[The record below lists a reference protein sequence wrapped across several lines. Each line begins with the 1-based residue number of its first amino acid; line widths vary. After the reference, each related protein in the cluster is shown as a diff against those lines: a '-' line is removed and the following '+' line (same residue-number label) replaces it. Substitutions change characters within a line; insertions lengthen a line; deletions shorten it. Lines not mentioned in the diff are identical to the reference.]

1 MKSNLVK
8 IIIDKI
14 RQKLANQILSQTSEK
29 LNSEA
34 AVNKTE
40 VMINNDAVKNGNS
53 QTDRKPQA
61 SIEEIMKRAGLEP
74 SLENAQAI
82 YALTD
87 VSDYLLEGL
96 NFEGRSAY
104 RFAKRTFDIVAS
116 AVGMCLLSWL
126 ILGTAIAVKV
136 TSPGPVIFKQQR
148 VGKNKQLFNIY
159 KFRTMR
165 IDTPNLPS
173 HMIDANEWLTPI
185 GAFMRR
191 FSLDEL
197 PQLWNIFK
205 GDMSAVGPR
214 PALWSQFDL
223 VAERDLYGANNVRP
237 GLTGW
242 AQINGRDELSI
253 KSKAMRDGEYVANRG
268 IGFDLRCFF
277 GTFAKLFT
285 GSGVVESTVPE
296 PLENKTNSLDSLASS
311 SEDQQSATTE
321 EKKGAVA

>member
-1 MKSNLVK
+1 M
-8 IIIDKI
+8 
-14 RQKLANQILSQTSEK
+14 QTSEQ
-29 LNSEA
+29 LNIETEVEA
-34 AVNKTE
+34 AR
-40 VMINNDAVKNGNS
+40 DADDSKVQTSSKS
-53 QTDRKPQA
+53 QAPQTL
-61 SIEEIMKRAGLEP
+61 IEELMERAGLEP
-74 SLENAQAI
+74 FLENAPAI
-82 YALTD
+82 YELTD
-87 VSDYLLEGL
+87 VPDYLLQGL
-96 NFEGRSAY
+96 NFEGRPVY
-104 RFAKRTFDIVAS
+104 RFAKRAFDIAAS
-116 AVGMCLLSWL
+116 AAGMCLLSWL
-126 ILGTAIAVKV
+126 ILGTAIAVKA
-136 TSPGPVIFKQQR
+136 TSPGPIIFKQQR

-173 HMIDANEWLTPI
+173 HMIDANDWLTPI

-253 KSKAMRDGEYVANRG
+253 KSKAMRDGEYVAKRG

-296 PLENKTNSLDSLASS
+296 PEKEEAKQVSVVTAQFFETENVAFPTSDSSQS
-311 SEDQQSATTE
+311 QQQESE
-321 EKKGAVA
+321 KGAIA

>member
-1 MKSNLVK
+1 ML
-8 IIIDKI
+8 
-14 RQKLANQILSQTSEK
+14 QTSEQ
-29 LNSEA
+29 LNIETEVEA
-34 AVNKTE
+34 AR
-40 VMINNDAVKNGNS
+40 DADDSKVQTSSKS
-53 QTDRKPQA
+53 QAPQTL
-61 SIEEIMKRAGLEP
+61 IEELMERAGLEP
-74 SLENAQAI
+74 FLENAPAI
-82 YALTD
+82 YELTD
-87 VSDYLLEGL
+87 VPDYLLQGL
-96 NFEGRSAY
+96 NFEGRPVY
-104 RFAKRTFDIVAS
+104 RFAKRAFDIAAS
-116 AVGMCLLSWL
+116 AAGMCLLSWL
-126 ILGTAIAVKV
+126 ILGTAIAVKA
-136 TSPGPVIFKQQR
+136 TSPGPIIFKQQR

-173 HMIDANEWLTPI
+173 HMIDANDWLTPI

-253 KSKAMRDGEYVANRG
+253 KSKAMRDGEYVAKRG

-296 PLENKTNSLDSLASS
+296 PEKEEAKQVSVVTAQFFETENVAFPTSDSSQS
-311 SEDQQSATTE
+311 QQQESE
-321 EKKGAVA
+321 KGAIA

>member
-1 MKSNLVK
+1 M
-8 IIIDKI
+8 
-14 RQKLANQILSQTSEK
+14 SQTSEQ
-29 LNSEA
+29 LNSRLEA
-34 AVNKTE
+34 NRAE
-40 VMINNDAVKNGNS
+40 VVPNADGVKSGSS
-53 QTDRKPQA
+53 QTDCESQA
-61 SIEEIMKRAGLEP
+61 SIEELMKHAGLEP
-74 SLENAQAI
+74 SLENATAI

-87 VSDYLLEGL
+87 VPNYLLQGL
-96 NFEGRSAY
+96 NFEGRPVY
-104 RFAKRTFDIVAS
+104 RFAKRTFDVAAS

-126 ILGTAIAVKV
+126 ILGTAIAVKA
-136 TSPGPVIFKQQR
+136 TSPGPIIFKQQR
-148 VGKNKQLFNIY
+148 VGKNKKLFNIY

-173 HMIDANEWLTPI
+173 HMIDANDWLTPI
-185 GAFMRR
+185 GAIMRR

-253 KSKAMRDGEYVANRG
+253 KSKAMRDGW
-268 IGFDLRCFF
+268 D
-277 GTFAKLFT
+277 
-285 GSGVVESTVPE
+285 VPIW
-296 PLENKTNSLDSLASS
+296 LTSNSPTRS
-311 SEDQQSATTE
+311 
-321 EKKGAVA
+321 

>member
-1 MKSNLVK
+1 MK
-8 IIIDKI
+8 
-14 RQKLANQILSQTSEK
+14 LSENIEQ
-29 LNSEA
+29 L
-34 AVNKTE
+34 
-40 VMINNDAVKNGNS
+40 NNDVSSNS
-53 QTDRKPQA
+53 KA
-61 SIEEIMKRAGLEP
+61 SSKAPIEELMQQAGLAP
-74 SLENAQAI
+74 KLENALAI
-82 YALTD
+82 YELTN
-87 VSDYLLEGL
+87 VPDYLLTNL
-96 NFEGRSAY
+96 NFEGRLVY
-104 RFAKRTFDIVAS
+104 RFAKRTFDIAAS
-116 AVGMCLLSWL
+116 ALGMCLLSWL
-126 ILGTAIAVKV
+126 ILGTAVAVKA
-136 TSPGPVIFKQQR
+136 TSPGPIIFKQQR
-148 VGKNKQLFNIY
+148 VGKSKKLFNIY

-296 PLENKTNSLDSLASS
+296 PLENKSNSLDSLTSS
-311 SEDQQSATTE
+311 SKDQQSTTTE

>member
-1 MKSNLVK
+1 MF
-8 IIIDKI
+8 
-14 RQKLANQILSQTSEK
+14 
-29 LNSEA
+29 
-34 AVNKTE
+34 
-40 VMINNDAVKNGNS
+40 NNDAVKNGNS

-61 SIEEIMKRAGLEP
+61 SIEELMKRAGLEP

-191 FSLDEL
+191 FSLA
-197 PQLWNIFK
+197 PVIIGTP
-205 GDMSAVGPR
+205 GDGEPTKSLSHPENSS
-214 PALWSQFDL
+214 LDL
-223 VAERDLYGANNVRP
+223 QKCERRP
-237 GLTGW
+237 GTSLGARHHYTSFQFLSFAVFGGPEGTS
-242 AQINGRDELSI
+242 GRHLC
-253 KSKAMRDGEYVANRG
+253 AFARAPFAVVGTVA
-268 IGFDLRCFF
+268 
-277 GTFAKLFT
+277 
-285 GSGVVESTVPE
+285 
-296 PLENKTNSLDSLASS
+296 
-311 SEDQQSATTE
+311 
-321 EKKGAVA
+321 

>member
-1 MKSNLVK
+1 MSRTSKQLNIETEVEAARDADDSKV
-8 IIIDKI
+8 
-14 RQKLANQILSQTSEK
+14 QTSSK
-29 LNSEA
+29 
-34 AVNKTE
+34 
-40 VMINNDAVKNGNS
+40 S
-53 QTDRKPQA
+53 QALQT
-61 SIEEIMKRAGLEP
+61 SIEELMERAGLEP
-74 SLENAQAI
+74 FLENAPAI
-82 YALTD
+82 YELTD
-87 VSDYLLEGL
+87 VPDCLLQGL
-96 NFEGRSAY
+96 NFEGRPIY
-104 RFAKRTFDIVAS
+104 RFAKRAFDIAAS
-116 AVGMCLLSWL
+116 AAGMCLLSWL
-126 ILGTAIAVKV
+126 ILGTAIAVKA
-136 TSPGPVIFKQQR
+136 TSPGPIIFKQQR

-173 HMIDANEWLTPI
+173 HMIDANDWLTPI

-253 KSKAMRDGEYVANRG
+253 KSKAMRDGEYVAKRG

-296 PLENKTNSLDSLASS
+296 PEKEEAKQASEVTVQVFETENVAFPTSDSFQSQQQE
-311 SEDQQSATTE
+311 SE
-321 EKKGAVA
+321 KGAIA

>member
-1 MKSNLVK
+1 M
-8 IIIDKI
+8 
-14 RQKLANQILSQTSEK
+14 SQTSK
-29 LNSEA
+29 QLNIETEVEA
-34 AVNKTE
+34 AR
-40 VMINNDAVKNGNS
+40 DADDSKVQTSSKS
-53 QTDRKPQA
+53 QAPQT
-61 SIEEIMKRAGLEP
+61 SIEELMERAGLEP
-74 SLENAQAI
+74 FLENAPAI
-82 YALTD
+82 YELTD
-87 VSDYLLEGL
+87 VPDYLLQGL
-96 NFEGRSAY
+96 NFEGRPIY
-104 RFAKRTFDIVAS
+104 RFAKRAFDIAAS
-116 AVGMCLLSWL
+116 AAGMCLLSWL
-126 ILGTAIAVKV
+126 ILGTAIAVKA
-136 TSPGPVIFKQQR
+136 TSPGPIIFKQQR

-173 HMIDANEWLTPI
+173 HMIDANDWLTPI

-253 KSKAMRDGEYVANRG
+253 KSKAMRDGEYVAKRG

-296 PLENKTNSLDSLASS
+296 PEKEEAKQASEVTVQVFETENVAFPTSDSFQSQQQE
-311 SEDQQSATTE
+311 SE
-321 EKKGAVA
+321 KGAIA

>member
-1 MKSNLVK
+1 M
-8 IIIDKI
+8 
-14 RQKLANQILSQTSEK
+14 SQTSK
-29 LNSEA
+29 QLNIETEVEA
-34 AVNKTE
+34 AR
-40 VMINNDAVKNGNS
+40 DADDSKVQTSSKS
-53 QTDRKPQA
+53 QAPQTL
-61 SIEEIMKRAGLEP
+61 IEELMERAGLEP
-74 SLENAQAI
+74 FLENAPAI
-82 YALTD
+82 YELTD
-87 VSDYLLEGL
+87 VPDYLLQGL
-96 NFEGRSAY
+96 NFEGRPVY
-104 RFAKRTFDIVAS
+104 RFAKRAFDIAAS
-116 AVGMCLLSWL
+116 AAGMCLLSWL
-126 ILGTAIAVKV
+126 ILGTAIAVKA
-136 TSPGPVIFKQQR
+136 TSPGPIIFKQQR

-173 HMIDANEWLTPI
+173 HMIDANDWLTPI

-253 KSKAMRDGEYVANRG
+253 KSKAMRDGEYVAKRG

-285 GSGVVESTVPE
+285 GSGVVESTVPKPE
-296 PLENKTNSLDSLASS
+296 KEEVKQTPEVNAQVAETRNAALVAAGSMNAQTQEN
-311 SEDQQSATTE
+311 E
-321 EKKGAVA
+321 KGAIA

>member
-1 MKSNLVK
+1 M
-8 IIIDKI
+8 
-14 RQKLANQILSQTSEK
+14 SQTTEQ
-29 LNSEA
+29 LNSE
-34 AVNKTE
+34 TE
-40 VMINNDAVKNGNS
+40 TVYCPSDVLGSSVRVGSKRQA
-53 QTDRKPQA
+53 PQA
-61 SIEEIMKRAGLEP
+61 SIEKLMERAGLEP
-74 SLENAQAI
+74 TLENASAI

-87 VSDYLLEGL
+87 TPEYLLEGL
-96 NFEGRSAY
+96 NFEGRPIY
-104 RFAKRTFDIVAS
+104 RFAKRTFDVAAS

-126 ILGTAIAVKV
+126 ILGTAIAVKT
-136 TSPGPVIFKQQR
+136 TSPGPIIFKQQR
-148 VGKNKQLFNIY
+148 VGKNKKLFNIY

-173 HMIDANEWLTPI
+173 HMIDANDWLTPI

-253 KSKAMRDGEYVANRG
+253 KSKAMRDGEYVAKRG

-296 PLENKTNSLDSLASS
+296 PEKNTEQPSEATAGVATRILETGNATSVTTNSMNTQIQE
-311 SEDQQSATTE
+311 SE
-321 EKKGAVA
+321 KGAIA